1 VQANAPKRGTASK
14 INREDWAVVYKNRM
28 HRYASA
34 HESLLLYPTQFW
46 GIGVHNGHRLMV
58 TRFKGGPHK
67 WACRCCRLQ
76 GRSVA
81 EHRKNH
87 RRFIPNDLRTSNRFS
102 RTHLKGRYI
111 DYTDGKKGVYVQS
124 IAFENRVFGLPLGG
138 MVMGSVDLATQSWN
152 RRDIEIPFLVWG
164 LLVDFASW
172 MPALSQVIDKS
183 YISFIRP
190 LEVPNYPEWLRNH
203 LKITLNIQEGYQ
215 QTGQVLYY
223 VR

>member
-1 VQANAPKRGTASK
+1 MAMKVHFLRGATRLLWLTLLASSLASCSVYFAKDWREVKPKVRKRYYIPEQSDKVADIRYEVFNAKTGKDLSSRFRKKETHF
-14 INREDWAVVYKNRM
+14 YKGND
-28 HRYASA
+28 
-34 HESLLLYPTQFW
+34 ELLL
-46 GIGVHNGHRLMV
+46 V
-58 TRFKGGPHK
+58 
-67 WACRCCRLQ
+67 
-76 GRSVA
+76 
-81 EHRKNH
+81 
-87 RRFIPNDLRTSNRFS
+87 
-102 RTHLKGRYI
+102 RYI

-203 LKITLNIQEGYQ
+203 LKITLNIQEGYE

>member
-1 VQANAPKRGTASK
+1 MAMKVHFLRGATRLLWLTLLASSLASCSVYFAKDWREVKPKVRKRYYIPEQSDKVADIRYEVFNAKTGKDLSSRFRKKETHF
-14 INREDWAVVYKNRM
+14 YKGND
-28 HRYASA
+28 
-34 HESLLLYPTQFW
+34 ELLL
-46 GIGVHNGHRLMV
+46 V
-58 TRFKGGPHK
+58 
-67 WACRCCRLQ
+67 
-76 GRSVA
+76 
-81 EHRKNH
+81 
-87 RRFIPNDLRTSNRFS
+87 
-102 RTHLKGRYI
+102 RYI

>member
-1 VQANAPKRGTASK
+1 MAMKVHFLRGATRLLWLTLLASSLASCSVYFAKDWREVKPKVRKRYYIPEQSDKVADIRYEVFNAKTGKDLSSRFRKKETHF
-14 INREDWAVVYKNRM
+14 YKGND
-28 HRYASA
+28 
-34 HESLLLYPTQFW
+34 ELLL
-46 GIGVHNGHRLMV
+46 V
-58 TRFKGGPHK
+58 
-67 WACRCCRLQ
+67 
-76 GRSVA
+76 
-81 EHRKNH
+81 
-87 RRFIPNDLRTSNRFS
+87 
-102 RTHLKGRYI
+102 RYI

-215 QTGQVLYY
+215 QTGQVQYY

>member
-1 VQANAPKRGTASK
+1 MAMKVHFLRGATRLLWLTLLASSLASCSVYFAKDWREVKPKVRKRYYIPEQSDKVADIRYEVFNAKTGKDLSSRFRKKETHF
-14 INREDWAVVYKNRM
+14 YKGND
-28 HRYASA
+28 
-34 HESLLLYPTQFW
+34 ELLL
-46 GIGVHNGHRLMV
+46 V
-58 TRFKGGPHK
+58 
-67 WACRCCRLQ
+67 
-76 GRSVA
+76 
-81 EHRKNH
+81 
-87 RRFIPNDLRTSNRFS
+87 
-102 RTHLKGRYI
+102 RYI

-138 MVMGSVDLATQSWN
+138 MVMGSIDLATQSWN

-203 LKITLNIQEGYQ
+203 LKITLNIQEGYE

>member
-1 VQANAPKRGTASK
+1 MAMKVHFLRGATRLLWLTLLASSLASCSVYFAKDWREVKPKIRKRYYIPEQSDKVADIRYEVFNAKTGKDLSSRFRKKETHF
-14 INREDWAVVYKNRM
+14 YKGND
-28 HRYASA
+28 
-34 HESLLLYPTQFW
+34 ELLL
-46 GIGVHNGHRLMV
+46 V
-58 TRFKGGPHK
+58 
-67 WACRCCRLQ
+67 
-76 GRSVA
+76 
-81 EHRKNH
+81 
-87 RRFIPNDLRTSNRFS
+87 
-102 RTHLKGRYI
+102 RYI

>member
-1 VQANAPKRGTASK
+1 MAMKAHFLRGATRLLWLTLLASSLASCSVYFAKDWREVKPKVRKRYYIPEQSDKVADIRYEVFNAKTGKDLSSRFRKKETHF
-14 INREDWAVVYKNRM
+14 YKGND
-28 HRYASA
+28 
-34 HESLLLYPTQFW
+34 ELLL
-46 GIGVHNGHRLMV
+46 V
-58 TRFKGGPHK
+58 
-67 WACRCCRLQ
+67 
-76 GRSVA
+76 
-81 EHRKNH
+81 
-87 RRFIPNDLRTSNRFS
+87 
-102 RTHLKGRYI
+102 RYI

>member
-1 VQANAPKRGTASK
+1 MPGVLGEIKKNGQRPGLSSGSSAPLIAPFHAKTGQDLSSRFRKKETHF
-14 INREDWAVVYKNRM
+14 YKGND
-28 HRYASA
+28 
-34 HESLLLYPTQFW
+34 ELLL
-46 GIGVHNGHRLMV
+46 V
-58 TRFKGGPHK
+58 
-67 WACRCCRLQ
+67 
-76 GRSVA
+76 
-81 EHRKNH
+81 
-87 RRFIPNDLRTSNRFS
+87 
-102 RTHLKGRYI
+102 RYI
-111 DYTDGKKGVYVQS
+111 DYTDGKKGVFVQS

-138 MVMGSVDLATQSWN
+138 MAMGGMDLATQSWN
-152 RRDIEIPFLVWG
+152 RRDIEIPFFVWG

-203 LKITLNIQEGYQ
+203 LKITLNIQDGFQ